1 MRYFKL
7 LYLFTLD
14 ARLVVGE
21 ILRNITKREGVS
33 KGKQLAYL
41 NCFVKYLQKS
51 KTQTTTGL
59 KNDDGTAQRNLGFSV
74 EEIFLWLVKNIIYPN
89 PNRN

>member
-21 ILRNITKREGVS
+21 ILRNISKREGVS

-74 EEIFLWLVKNIIYPN
+74 EEIFLWLVKSIIPK
-89 PNRN
+89 P